1 MRITA
6 SLFAVLLTSLVSV
19 QTAQAQA
26 LDKPQSAATA
36 KTQGTAKASTAQAKP
51 AAPVANARAGSDA
64 GKAKIEGVS
73 TMRSVPVDAKKDG
86 SGCHSMASDA

>member
-6 SLFAVLLTSLVSV
+6 SLFAVLVTSLVGA

-26 LDKPQSAATA
+26 MGKPQSAATA
-36 KTQGTAKASTAQAKP
+36 KSQNAAKVSTAQAKP
-51 AAPVANARAGSDA
+51 AAPVANARTGSDA

-73 TMRSVPVDAKKDG
+73 TMRSLPADAKKDG
-86 SGCHSMASDA
+86 AGCHSMANDA